1 MSEPIIDFPPDLPAT
16 PTRRRLDPWGLAVFA
31 VACVVFGY
39 HLGEE
44 PHFVD
49 ESAYVA
55 QSFYADLFL
64 DGRRDDPAWLEY
76 PAFDL
81 PPLAKYLVGVSLRVA
96 GHPRP
101 GPMASASWYVDTGRR
116 FETPA
121 SLVAAR
127 VPMVILGALGCV
139 AIYAI
144 GTRAFGRASGLVAAG
159 LLMASPLYY
168 LHARRA
174 MSDIPAESCGLVA
187 LAMGLAAW
195 SRWVS
200 GRELWRAAAGM
211 TLGAGAFTGLAVLAK
226 LNGSIAGMIL
236 GAWAVLGLVVGR
248 GGWLAKVG
256 LVLSTVAAGLVAF
269 AAFVALDPFLTAHP
283 EGPLRP
289 ADAEVAAKSFADRL
303 RVVRDHRVVVSAEG
317 QRSFPHNALTTLPDK
332 LAAVAVQGFGRF
344 SPLGPRHSDSTIRF
358 DRRQDWGALIWL
370 PLVIAG
376 AVASIAR
383 GREQWRTGEPPTAW
397 AVLVAFVVA
406 LVAVASFIPLAWD
419 RYYLSIQ
426 PGSVLLA
433 SMALMAPI
441 ARLRRVEPA

>member
-1 MSEPIIDFPPDLPAT
+1 MSEPTLEPPPDIPAA
-16 PTRRRLDPWGLAVFA
+16 PRRLVFSRGLAVFV
-31 VACVVFGY
+31 VACGVFG
-39 HLGEE
+39 HDLGGE

-64 DGRRDDPAWLEY
+64 EGRRDDPAWLEY

-81 PPLAKYLVGVSLRVA
+81 PPLAKYLVGFSWRVA

-101 GPMASASWYVDTGRR
+101 GPMASAAWYADTNRR
-116 FETPA
+116 FETSA

-174 MSDIPAESCGLVA
+174 MSDVPAESCGLIA
-187 LAMGLAAW
+187 LAIGLAAW

-200 GRELWRAAAGM
+200 GRGGWRAAAGM
-211 TLGAGAFTGLAVLAK
+211 ALGAGTFTGLAVLAK

-236 GAWAVLGLVVGR
+236 GAWAVLGLFVGR
-248 GGWLAKVG
+248 GWPSKVG
-256 LVLSTVAAGLVAF
+256 LVLSTIAAGLAAF
-269 AAFVALDPFLTAHP
+269 AAFVALNPFLTARP
-283 EGPLRP
+283 DGPLRP
-289 ADAEVAAKSFADRL
+289 AVAEVAAKSFADRV
-303 RVVRDHRVVVSAEG
+303 RVVKDHRVDVSAEG
-317 QRSFPHNALTTLPDK
+317 RRLFPHDALTTVPAR
-332 LAAVAVQGFGRF
+332 LAAVAIQGFGRF

-358 DRRQDWGALIWL
+358 DRRQDWGALVWL
-370 PLVIAG
+370 PLVLAG
-376 AVASIAR
+376 AIASFAR
-383 GREQWRTGEPPTAW
+383 GREQWRLGEPPTAW
-397 AVLVAFVVA
+397 AVLLGFVVA

-426 PGSVLLA
+426 PGAVLLA
-433 SMALMAPI
+433 SSALTAPL
-441 ARLRRVEPA
+441 ARLRRGEPA